1 MINSTRYRHFESGVR
16 ASGIK
21 LNQVGS
27 EIQEQ
32 TWQYT
37 VPLLEVMYTSYD
49 DFMAE
54 IDEL

>member
-1 MINSTRYRHFESGVR
+1 MNVNSEQLLFHRQLGRDIESGVR

-32 TWQYT
+32 T
-37 VPLLEVMYTSYD
+37 
-49 DFMAE
+49 
-54 IDEL
+54 